1 MSAQYNKTVTNLVT
15 VASIIEVTKRAV
27 NELNGRGLNLVA
39 ANVASDDE
47 VLTQLIASSINA
59 KIADKQLGSTKSV

>member
-1 MSAQYNKTVTNLVT
+1 MSAQYNQTVTNLVT
-15 VASIIEVTKRAV
+15 VASVIEVTKRAV

-39 ANVASDDE
+39 ANVASDDA

-59 KIADKQLGSTKSV
+59 KIADKQLGSTKTV

>member
-1 MSAQYNKTVTNLVT
+1 MSAQYNQTVTNLVT
-15 VASIIEVTKRAV
+15 VASVIEVTKRAV

-47 VLTQLIASSINA
+47 ILTQLIASSINA

>member
-1 MSAQYNKTVTNLVT
+1 MSAQYNQTVTNLVT
-15 VASIIEVTKRAV
+15 VASVIEVTKRAV

>member
-1 MSAQYNKTVTNLVT
+1 MSAQYNQTVTNLVT
-15 VASIIEVTKRAV
+15 VASVIEVTKRAV

-59 KIADKQLGSTKSV
+59 KIADKQLGSTKTV

>member
-59 KIADKQLGSTKSV
+59 KIADKQLGSTKTV

>member
-1 MSAQYNKTVTNLVT
+1 MSAQYNQTVTNLVT

-47 VLTQLIASSINA
+47 ILTQLIASSINA

>member
-1 MSAQYNKTVTNLVT
+1 MSAQYNQTVTNLVT
-15 VASIIEVTKRAV
+15 VASVIEVTKRVV

-39 ANVASDDE
+39 ANVASDDA

-59 KIADKQLGSTKSV
+59 KIADKQLGSTKTV

>member
-1 MSAQYNKTVTNLVT
+1 MSAQYNQTVTNLVT
-15 VASIIEVTKRAV
+15 VASVIEVTKRAV

-47 VLTQLIASSINA
+47 VLTQLIASSISA
-59 KIADKQLGSTKSV
+59 KIADKQLGSTKTV

>member
-1 MSAQYNKTVTNLVT
+1 MSAQYNQTVTNLVT
-15 VASIIEVTKRAV
+15 VASVIEVTKRAV

-47 VLTQLIASSINA
+47 ILTQLIASSINA
-59 KIADKQLGSTKSV
+59 KIADKQLGSIKSV

>member
-1 MSAQYNKTVTNLVT
+1 MSAQYNQTVTNLVT

>member
-1 MSAQYNKTVTNLVT
+1 MSAQYNQTVTNLVT
-15 VASIIEVTKRAV
+15 VASVIEVTKRAV

-59 KIADKQLGSTKSV
+59 KIAHKQLGSTKSV

>member
-15 VASIIEVTKRAV
+15 VASVIEVTKRTV

>member
-1 MSAQYNKTVTNLVT
+1 MSAHYTQTVTNLVT
-15 VASIIEVTKRAV
+15 VASVIEVTKRAV

-59 KIADKQLGSTKSV
+59 KIADKQLGSTKTV

>member
-1 MSAQYNKTVTNLVT
+1 MSTQYNKTVTNLVT

>member
-15 VASIIEVTKRAV
+15 VASVIEVTKRAV